1 MVQFDNYGLNYKLE
15 FVIVIRIVIWYCKY
29 SIGNV
34 IEIVEV
40 ELFQEVWEGQL
51 YDGDIKVVIVVV
63 FGEGEQ
69 GNE

>member
-1 MVQFDNYGLNYKLE
+1 MVQFDNYGLNHKLE

-40 ELFQEVWEGQL
+40 ELFQEIWEGQL